1 MVAPSSAFRIDSPA
15 QARMLASRMSPA
27 AAPRVWITRAEP
39 GASATARRV
48 EAAGLVPLVTPLL
61 ETADLADASLAL
73 DALPPSAVLAFT
85 SANGVRAFARLTP
98 RRDLKAWCVGAATA
112 GAARQAG
119 FVDVVAG
126 GGDVEA
132 LARDL
137 LAAPGGA
144 EIVHASALDPAGD
157 LVGRLSAAGRPAR
170 RLAVYAAREA
180 RPAPARLQE
189 ALGAET
195 ILVHS
200 PRAARILEGLLGGRP
215 GPGPWVVG
223 LSPACLAPLGS
234 LDLAGMAAPASPL
247 ESDLINLLASLR

>member
-1 MVAPSSAFRIDSPA
+1 
-15 QARMLASRMSPA
+15 MLASRMSPT

-48 EAAGLVPLVTPLL
+48 AAAGLVPLVAPLL
-61 ETADLADASLAL
+61 ETADLTEAAAAL
-73 DALPPSAVLAFT
+73 DALPASAVLAFT

-98 RRDLKAWCVGAATA
+98 RRDLKAWCVGTATA
-112 GAARQAG
+112 GAARLAG
-119 FVDVVAG
+119 FADLVAG

-137 LAAPGGA
+137 LEAPAAA
-144 EIVHASALDPAGD
+144 EIVHASALEPAGD
-157 LVGRLSAAGRPAR
+157 LVGRLAAAGRPAR

-180 RPAPARLQE
+180 HPARLQE
-189 ALGAET
+189 ALGAES

-200 PRAARILEGLLGGRP
+200 PRAARILAGLLRGRP
-215 GPGPWVVG
+215 GPGPRVVG
-223 LSPACLAPLGS
+223 LSPACLAPLAS
-234 LDLAGMAAPASPL
+234 LDLAGMVAPASPL